1 MNDFLDC
8 VNEFDFLFFSETWT
22 NDINVPVLEGY
33 CKPFFKNRKRKK
45 YGKRNSGGLFFYVR
59 KEFIQGV
66 QEIFW
71 DFEDG
76 MLLRLDKGF
85 FWVGKRCFF
94 DVCVYA

>member
-76 MLLRLDKGF
+76 MLFSCFLVF
-85 FWVGKRCFF
+85 FLL
-94 DVCVYA
+94 